1 MDTTREIVYNVIVPE
16 GTAQT
21 KKPPG
26 DADGGKEV
34 AMKEYIGKEDNYDV
48 EYDGKVYQFTSWSE
62 MKQFIEENN
71 IHG

>member
-1 MDTTREIVYNVIVPE
+1 MVYNVIIPE

-26 DADGGKEV
+26 DADGRKGVKL
-34 AMKEYIGKEDNYDV
+34 MNEYSV
-48 EYDGKVYQFTSWSE
+48 EYEGRTYEFPTWSE
-62 MKQFIEENN
+62 MKEFIEENN